1 MASGDPRGK
10 ADALRYAQCWEDAD
24 VLLAAL
30 DVRPGDTCLAI
41 GSAGDNALA
50 LLAADPGRVVVID
63 RSPAQIACLELR
75 VAAYRCLAHGELL
88 ELVGSVPST
97 RRAALYGRCRPAL
110 SASARGFWDARPG
123 AVAAGVGSAGRF
135 ERYLA
140 LFREHV
146 LPAVHPQ
153 RVVRA
158 MLQGGPREAR
168 DHLYAQAW
176 NTWRWRL
183 AFRVFFSRAVM
194 GSLGRDRSTFAHVR
208 GEVAERLLARTQRAL
223 TELDPADN
231 PYLQWICSGR
241 HLTALP
247 YALRPERFDV
257 IRGRL
262 DRLEWHCC
270 SLDDWLARAR
280 AGSLQRCNLSDVFE
294 YQSPAEHAS
303 TLASLAD
310 AVTPGG
316 RLVYWNLFA
325 QRRRP
330 PSLGARLR
338 PLADL
343 ARDLLRR
350 DRAFFYGDLVV
361 EEVLA

>member
-1 MASGDPRGK
+1 MASDDLRAK
-10 ADALRYAQCWEDAD
+10 VDTLRYAQCWEDAD

-30 DVRPGDTCLAI
+30 AVRPGDNCLAI

-50 LLAADPGRVVVID
+50 LLAADPRRVVVVD

-75 VAAYRCLAHGELL
+75 VAAYRCLTHGELL
-88 ELVGSVPST
+88 EVVGSVPSA
-97 RRAALYGRCRPAL
+97 RRVALYVRCRSAL
-110 SASARGFWDARPG
+110 SASARAFWDARTD
-123 AVAAGVGSAGRF
+123 AVAAGIGSAGRF

-140 LFREHV
+140 LFRERI

-168 DHLYAQAW
+168 DRLYAQAW

-183 AFRVFFSRAVM
+183 AFRLFFSRTVM
-194 GSLGRDRSTFAHVR
+194 GLLGRDRSTFAHVR
-208 GEVAERLLARTQRAL
+208 GAVAERLLARTRRAL

-247 YALRPERFDV
+247 YALQPERFDV
-257 IRGRL
+257 IRDRL

-270 SLDDWLARAR
+270 SLDAWLAGA
-280 AGSLQRCNLSDVFE
+280 AVGSLQRCNLSDVFE
-294 YQSPAEHAS
+294 YQSPAEHES
-303 TLASLAD
+303 TLARLAD

-325 QRRRP
+325 QRHRP

-361 EEVLA
+361 EEVFA